1 MINTEASIALA
12 ATAADLPA
20 FRHLCILFFLPR
32 PPRRAASPTGRPM
45 SLADRF
51 SHHHR
56 QARG

>member
-20 FRHLCILFFLPR
+20 FRHLYILFFLPR
-32 PPRRAASPTGRPM
+32 PPAASPTGRPM